1 LLFQQATEKDPSY
14 AQAYAGLA
22 LAYAVLPSN
31 SNMTK
36 QDTKEAQL
44 KERAA
49 LSKAQELD
57 DSLPE
62 VHADLAA
69 IKHEI
74 DWDSV
79 TAENEYKRAIELNP
93 NYATARQW
101 YSEFLSHIGRY
112 EEALAEIN
120 KAHEIDPF
128 SRVISGNIGARLYEA
143 RRFDEAI
150 AQYKKVIEMEPNYPS
165 VHGGLAH
172 VYEAKGMYSEAIAE
186 TRIADI
192 LLEKG
197 SAESSERK
205 AAAFTQ
211 ALRTGGAQGYWRKH
225 LELSLKEYEQGYET
239 AYDIA
244 LIYARLGDKDRSF
257 EWLEKS
263 FAAHEVGL
271 VSIKAE
277 FAFDGLSTDPRF
289 QDLLRRVGLPQ

>member
-1 LLFQQATEKDPSY
+1 VLFQQATEKDPSY

-22 LAYAVLPSN
+22 LAYGILPSN

-36 QDTKEAQL
+36 QETKEAQL

-239 AYDIA
+239 AYGIA